1 MEKDIEEY
9 RVEQFGEYD
18 GCIYEKIFHKPDNYS
33 TDHDGLIDRQI
44 KVCISDKDLV
54 LLS

>member
-18 GCIYEKIFHKPDNYS
+18 GCIYEKIFQN
-33 TDHDGLIDRQI
+33 
-44 KVCISDKDLV
+44 V
-54 LLS
+54 LTNIFIRV